1 MIVGLT
7 FALFTDG
14 DKVNTHLKAGDLEV
28 AMTRT
33 NLEYRYLD
41 AYGEWKVVT
50 EEADVNLA
58 SLKEGNAFGL
68 DAKDMVIVPGCYF
81 NADIKVDNVGNVAFT
96 YEVSIQTL
104 GEVNELA
111 EQLEVTVTRSDG
123 TTITKR
129 LSEMLAGQTI
139 LAGTMLEADEPDT
152 FNVDVYFIDDTT
164 INNSAQTQLAEFDL
178 VILATQIPPP
188 PRQ

>member
-1 MIVGLT
+1 MTMIVGLT

-129 LSEMLAGQTI
+129 LSAAREEVLVSRRYANVVI
-139 LAGTMLEADEPDT
+139 NYDNRAEEAARAL
-152 FNVDVYFIDDTT
+152 V
-164 INNSAQTQLAEFDL
+164 DL
-178 VILATQIPPP
+178 VEKGETDLPVLVKDRDAFLQGF
-188 PRQ
+188 QK